1 MSDTRRADLI
11 AAAIKQATTAGNE
24 DDRRA
29 IAQTLKLNGSDI
41 TTWFSDMDPDARFL
55 GRSIR
60 ASGGKVPGVHRSM
73 FEVLQ
78 RAEKMLLDTHPG
90 RTAEELGKEMNIYD
104 IAGIRPPKK
113 STGGNLPSYHCF
125 GLAID
130 INHNTNPFVGNQKG
144 KLGQREKYKIYR
156 SPAIIQRAMWLLH
169 GQRFNVE
176 KPVPSGA
183 GDAWDIH
190 HRASEAL
197 AEYLRLADNVDG
209 PQVRKLVS
217 ESLARGDVHDL
228 EWWKS
233 WITKDRSNIKN
244 WDFQHHPNPQQRG
257 YMDLPR
263 QLVVALVAAGLAWG
277 GQYRHEKDMMH
288 FDLRSGPITKRRLA
302 VV

>member
-11 AAAIKQATTAGNE
+11 ATAIRQATTAGNE
-24 DDRRA
+24 DDRQA

-41 TTWFSDMDPDARFL
+41 KRWFSDIVPDATFL
-55 GRSIR
+55 GRLIR
-60 ASGGKVPGVHRSM
+60 ASGGKVPGVHRSL

-78 RAEKMLLDTHPG
+78 RAERMLLNAHPG
-90 RTAEELGKEMNIYD
+90 RTAEELGKEFNIYD

-113 STGGNLPSYHCF
+113 ATGGTLPSYHCF

-130 INHNTNPFVGNQKG
+130 INHDTNPFVGNQKG
-144 KLGQREKYKIYR
+144 KAEQRKKYKIYR
-156 SPAIIQRAMWLLH
+156 SPAIIQRAMWLLR
-169 GQRFNVE
+169 GQRFDVE

-197 AEYLRLADNVDG
+197 AEYLRLADNVDS
-209 PQVRKLVS
+209 PQLQKLVTAS
-217 ESLARGDVHDL
+217 QTRGDTNGL

-233 WITKDRSNIKN
+233 WITKDRSNIKH

-257 YMDLPR
+257 YLDLPR
-263 QLVVALVAAGLAWG
+263 QLVVALVTAGLTWG
-277 GQYRHEKDMMH
+277 GQYRREKDIMH
-288 FDLRSGPITKRRLA
+288 FDLRSGPITKR
-302 VV
+302 